1 MKVLIPILTGV
12 TIALVIL
19 WPAEMWPLLLA
30 AVPAAVLEA

>member
-1 MKVLIPILTGV
+1 MRIALPILGGIA
-12 TIALVIL
+12 IALVIL

>member
-1 MKVLIPILTGV
+1 MKVVVPILAGV